1 MKRIAALLVLAFVLA
16 PQLASACT
24 VCMGDPNSSTAQAA
38 NAAIFLML
46 GVLAIVFSMLGAFAY
61 ALYRRAQQPLPPH
74 AELSAATPAPDL
86 Q

>member
-1 MKRIAALLVLAFVLA
+1 MKRAAAFFILAFTLA

-24 VCMGDPNSSTAQAA
+24 VCMGDPTSNTAKAA

-46 GVLAIVFSMLGAFAY
+46 GVLFTVFGLLGAFAY
-61 ALYRRAQQPLPPH
+61 SLYRRAKSPLPPH
-74 AELSAATPAPDL
+74 AEFDGATPAPDL